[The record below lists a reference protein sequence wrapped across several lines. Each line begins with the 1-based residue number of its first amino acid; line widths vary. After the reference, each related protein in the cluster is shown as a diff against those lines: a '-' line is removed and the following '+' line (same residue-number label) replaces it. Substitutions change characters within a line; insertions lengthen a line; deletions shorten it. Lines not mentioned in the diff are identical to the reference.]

1 LARRNPRCAGF
12 VHAKRTARITSAIL
26 ASEAASQRHSSSNIS
41 YGNAATSAVRF
52 EQGDEKKE
60 RLSVTEYRAMKGCA
74 PVTTLRATP
83 GNPRRWH
90 QNDSAS
96 THPAAEYV

>member
-12 VHAKRTARITSAIL
+12 VHAKKTARITSAIL

-41 YGNAATSAVRF
+41 YSNAATSTVRF

-60 RLSVTEYRAMKGCA
+60 RLSVTEYREMKGCA
-74 PVTTLRATP
+74 ACHHAARGA
-83 GNPRRWH
+83 RK
-90 QNDSAS
+90 SAVLES
-96 THPAAEYV
+96 KSAEYV